1 MLVHT
6 THSMKHA
13 EGGPR
18 QQRSKTK
25 LLGNIP
31 LTKAT
36 RYTTQEQTLAVV
48 VFQSS
53 HTNQGQSWMGTP
65 HSICCIAAVQGA
77 CMQLSTASHGWSWS
91 DNMTAWLCGTWA
103 VPVGTKQWPKT
114 PRPNTQWL
122 WGNTP
127 EGG

>member
-53 HTNQGQSWMGTP
+53 HTNQGQSGKGP
-65 HSICCIAAVQGA
+65 QARERARLQCCS
-77 CMQLSTASHGWSWS
+77 CLHT
-91 DNMTAWLCGTWA
+91 
-103 VPVGTKQWPKT
+103 
-114 PRPNTQWL
+114 
-122 WGNTP
+122 
-127 EGG
+127 